1 VTIPPKRLK
10 RSGPIR
16 SVNFERHEREW
27 GRAYHS
33 LERVQFVKRLPCAVC
48 GVRRSHNSHTENGG
62 KGRKGDYTTIIPL
75 CRTHHDELD
84 NTNGR
89 EAFAEKYA
97 IDLAGTA
104 AITEERWQTYCRG
117 EVS

>member
-1 VTIPPKRLK
+1 MTIPPKRIK
-10 RSGPIR
+10 RGGPIR
-16 SVNFERHEREW
+16 AVNVERHEREW

-48 GVRRSHNSHTENGG
+48 GRRPSHNSHTENGG
-62 KGRKGDYTTIIPL
+62 KSRKADYTTIIPL

-89 EAFAEKYA
+89 AAFADKYQV
-97 IDLAGTA
+97 DLAGTA
-104 AITEERWQTYCRG
+104 ALVEERWQRLSRG
-117 EVS
+117 AS